1 MLWVRDKFA
10 DRHCDFDL
18 GTSTRYMRS
27 QGYFQLSNSNPYSIY
42 SVISAKN
49 IKTVSTVRL
58 FSSRRIAKLKENADM
73 AEPN

>member
-18 GTSTRYMRS
+18 GISTRYMWS

-42 SVISAKN
+42 NVISAKN
-49 IKTVSTVRL
+49 TKTVSTARL
-58 FSSRRIAKLKENADM
+58 FSSRRIAKLK
-73 AEPN
+73 